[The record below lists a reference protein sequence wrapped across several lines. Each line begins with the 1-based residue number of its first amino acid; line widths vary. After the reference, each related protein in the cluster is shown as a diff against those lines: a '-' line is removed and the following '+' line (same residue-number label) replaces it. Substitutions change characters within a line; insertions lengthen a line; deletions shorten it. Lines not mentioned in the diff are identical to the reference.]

1 MPLRSPLGPLEIVW
15 SRLARARLRE
25 IRAYVALD
33 KPDAAERLVTR
44 IVAMVEVL
52 RHHPHAGRVGVEPDV
67 RELVVGGTPYIIL
80 YRVQAKR
87 IIISTIW
94 HGAQRQDA

>member
-1 MPLRSPLGPLEIVW
+1 MPLGSSSLATIVW
-15 SRLARARLRE
+15 SPLARARLRE

-33 KPDAAERLVTR
+33 KPDAAQRLVTR

-52 RHHPHAGRVGVEPDV
+52 RHHPHAGRVGAEPGI

-80 YRVQAKR
+80 YRVQQKR
-87 IIISTIW
+87 VIISTIW
-94 HGAQRQDA
+94 HGAQRRDP

>member
-1 MPLRSPLGPLEIVW
+1 MPVEPPAVEIVW
-15 SRLARARLRE
+15 SPLALSRLRE

-33 KPDAAERLVTR
+33 KPEAAVRLVTR

-52 RHHPHAGRVGVEPDV
+52 RRFPNSGRAGIEPGV

-80 YRVQAKR
+80 YRVIGSR
-87 IIISTIW
+87 VMIGTIW
-94 HGAQRQDA
+94 HAAQKREG